1 MSARVV
7 SYLDTNECAIPRS
20 TPQVDRKHTTQHQT
34 TCVCLRVCVFGRSFV
49 RLFVCWFV
57 CVPFVCLFVGLAG
70 GLLWPYI
77 SMTSLAE
84 PPVAQAILATPFQT
98 LLATPGS
105 AEIRTHV

>member
-1 MSARVV
+1 MVKTVSDATGSQTLQCQRVWSATWTQ
-7 SYLDTNECAIPRS
+7 TNALYPE
-20 TPQVDRKHTTQHQT
+20 VH
-34 TCVCLRVCVFGRSFV
+34 
-49 RLFVCWFV
+49 
-57 CVPFVCLFVGLAG
+57 
-70 GLLWPYI
+70 LWPYI

>member
-7 SYLDTNECAIPRS
+7 SYLETNECLIPRS
-20 TPQVDRKHTTQHQT
+20 TPQVDRKHTT
-34 TCVCLRVCVFGRSFV
+34 L
-49 RLFVCWFV
+49 CWFV

-105 AEIRTHV
+105 AEIRTHD